1 MKNLI
6 VANWKMNPNSQK
18 EAKEIFDAIREGVR
32 GLKSE
37 VVVCPPS
44 VYLYASIFGE
54 GVVAMGAQNIYF
66 EDKGAF
72 TGEISAL
79 MLKDLGVTYTI
90 IGHSERRKYFGETD
104 ETVNKKIK
112 KALETGI
119 KVIICIGETAE
130 ERDAGKKERSFRE
143 AN

>member
-18 EAKEIFDAIREGVR
+18 EAKEIFDAIRDGAK
-32 GLKSE
+32 GLKAE

-44 VYLYASIFGE
+44 VYLYASVFGE
-54 GVVAMGAQNIYF
+54 GVVSMGAQNIYF

-79 MLKDLGVTYTI
+79 MVKDLGAEYVI
-90 IGHSERRKYFGETD
+90 IGHSERRKYFGETR
-104 ETVNKKIK
+104 V
-112 KALETGI
+112 
-119 KVIICIGETAE
+119 CPWP
-130 ERDAGKKERSFRE
+130 RRR
-143 AN
+143 